1 MSLINKFKSL
11 QNNGSVDDILK
22 EIGADFKAE
31 KRRVYFEVDSDN
43 NEPASR
49 YCAVVRDKTLLAI
62 MKEGYGIVQYSEAV
76 EFLNDLITKGS
87 TSVDYGAITD
97 GGARLHLMCTTN
109 YIAQL
114 AAGDSVRCYFTVS
127 TSHDGTES
135 LLISCTP
142 IHTASETVFTPMGAG
157 VIKMRHSKHVK
168 DRMAQTARAM
178 NKISDY
184 FLNFTETIDRL
195 KGLTVTKDQ
204 ETIFVTMLED
214 GDSQRAENI
223 RTRVLDIFHF
233 GAVSKIPSCQ
243 DTLFGLLISAQFYAD
258 NYKVVR
264 KSSIRNEI
272 DAFIESK
279 LSGDAARFKAE
290 AFAIALRLEKM

>member
-1 MSLINKFKSL
+1 MSLVNKFKSI

-31 KRRVYFEVDSDN
+31 KVAISWGKSPDELKDAD
-43 NEPASR
+43 R
-49 YCAVVRDKTLLAI
+49 YCGIANGDKLLAI
-62 MKEGYGIVQYSEAV
+62 MKSEYGVVQYSDAV
-76 EFLNDLITKGS
+76 EFLNDLIVKGS
-87 TSVDYGAITD
+87 TNVDYGAVTD
-97 GGARLHLMCTTN
+97 NGARLHLMCTTD
-109 YIAQL
+109 YVAQL
-114 AAGDSVRCYFTVS
+114 AAGDSVKCYFTVS
-127 TSHDGTES
+127 SSHDGTGS

-178 NKISDY
+178 HKISDY

-243 DTLFGLLISAQFYAD
+243 GTLFGLLISAQYYCD

-264 KSSIRNEI
+264 KSGIRNEI

-279 LSGDAARFKAE
+279 LTGDAARMKAQ
-290 AFAIALRLEKM
+290 AFAIALQLEKM